1 MDFEFEL
8 YKGKKYSDLLE
19 DIVKNHKS
27 KQTQIKALVGQLVD
41 MVSEPGDAVIVVPL
55 IKGYLDSD
63 IKNDEALVKVAQI
76 ASKAAMPAAGD
87 GGFNEKD
94 LELLFGDIQKS
105 VMPLPDSET
114 KTLLDII
121 DTKGEPNI
129 LGDTTERD
137 RELPKIQE

>member
-19 DIVKNHKS
+19 DIVKNHKA

-55 IKGYLDSD
+55 RKGYLDSD

-76 ASKAAMPAAGD
+76 ASKAAMPTGGD
-87 GGFNEKD
+87 GGLNDKD
-94 LELLFGDIQKS
+94 LELLFSDIQKS
-105 VMPLPDSET
+105 TVPLLDSEI
-114 KTLLDII
+114 KEL
-121 DTKGEPNI
+121 PNI
-129 LGDTTERD
+129 E
-137 RELPKIQE
+137 K

>member
-1 MDFEFEL
+1 MDLEFEL

-19 DIVKNHKS
+19 DIVKNHKA

-76 ASKAAMPAAGD
+76 ASKAAMPTSGE
-87 GGFNEKD
+87 GGLNDKD
-94 LELLFGDIQKS
+94 LELLFSDIQKS
-105 VMPLPDSET
+105 TVPLLDSEI
-114 KTLLDII
+114 KEL
-121 DTKGEPNI
+121 PNI
-129 LGDTTERD
+129 E
-137 RELPKIQE
+137 K